1 MCINFIEGK
10 DMAENQESAPKPEQE
25 EAIVKNGDLIYI
37 DYIAKL
43 KTDGKIFDT
52 TIEKVAKEANI
63 YNADEIYSPLL
74 VAVGSGWVIKGLDE
88 ALVGMKKG
96 ETKTIEVPPEKAYG
110 ERNPKLR
117 KTVSHKEIR
126 KQGVTPQ
133 IGVRVRIGDKYGTI
147 VHVGAGRVIVDMN
160 PPLAG
165 KTLVYEIT
173 VKDIITEPKDK
184 IMAFIKRNI
193 PAIDKETVKID
204 IKDNIVEI
212 ELPTAALLAE
222 HIQYAK
228 VGIASSIFK
237 YLENIEEVLFIDRI
251 KK

>member
-1 MCINFIEGK
+1 
-10 DMAENQESAPKPEQE
+10 MAENQEATPKTEQE
-25 EAIVKNGDLIYI
+25 EMTVKNGDLIYI
-37 DYIAKL
+37 DYIGKL
-43 KTDGKIFDT
+43 KSDGKIFDT
-52 TIEKVAKEANI
+52 TLEDVAKEANI
-63 YNADEIYSPLL
+63 YNADEYYTPLL
-74 VAVGSGWVIKGLDE
+74 VAVGNGWVIKGLDE

-126 KQGVTPQ
+126 KQGITPQ
-133 IGVRVRIGDKYGTI
+133 VGVRVRIGDKYGTI

-165 KTLVYEIT
+165 KTLIYEVT
-173 VKDIITEPKDK
+173 VKEILTDPKEK
-184 IMAFIKRNI
+184 ILAFIKRNI
-193 PAIDKETVKID
+193 PAIEKDTVKIE
-204 IKDNIVEI
+204 IKDKIVEI

-237 YLENIEEVLFIDRI
+237 YIENIEEVLFIDRI